1 MNKQAFNWEAIVSRG
16 SLAFSI
22 GMLGIVF
29 ILVLPLPTWLI
40 DALLSL
46 SIAISV
52 LIIMLIANI
61 KKPTDLNVFPTLLLF
76 VTLFRLGLNIATTRA
91 ILTQGDAG
99 NLITAFGQFVVQGNF
114 VVGIVIF
121 IILTIINFIVI
132 TKGAGRV
139 AEVSARF
146 TLDAMPGKQMSID
159 ADLNAGII
167 SEREARDRR
176 RAIEKEADFYGSM
189 DGASKFVRGDAMA
202 CVLITAINLVGGFAI
217 GILQMNMSAGESVQR
232 YSLLSVGD
240 GLVTQIPA
248 LLISTA
254 AGILVTRSGSE
265 AGLGEDFV
273 RQLFS
278 SSRVVLMT
286 GVMLWAMMLVP
297 GFPKLVLLVMGG
309 LFVGLSRM
317 LPTSPQEATASGS
330 SGAADLNSKAPL
342 NPKGKNG
349 KAEPATFTPK
359 PGETLTLEI
368 GLGLLPLVQ
377 GNMQNLLDRVL
388 ALRRTLSQEMG
399 IMVPPITIRDQ
410 SSIGPNKYQLLLRGH
425 PLASG
430 EVFCNQLMAMGLGK
444 GQKPLRGRSTI
455 EPAFGMPAIWIPET
469 ERKAAERSGYIVIDS
484 LTVMVTHLS
493 EILKRNLADMITRQD
508 VQELLNRLKDTNAA
522 VVSELGQLQ
531 ISIGLVQRILQ
542 NLLREGVSVRELSPI
557 LERLCDQYPYTKNVD
572 ELSEACRR
580 SLHLEIARQLDSD
593 DGKLRVI
600 TLHPDVEQRVIESVR
615 QMPQEVVLVLDPALA
630 GHIHAELKKGIAAA
644 SGTGRPPTLLCAPA
658 IRMGMK
664 KFFEDSFRLLKIFA
678 YNEISPALKLEPV
691 YTVSPVKAA

>member
-1 MNKQAFNWEAIVSRG
+1 MNKQGFSLEHLISRG
-16 SLAFSI
+16 SLLFSVAMI
-22 GMLGIVF
+22 GIVF
-29 ILVLPLPTWLI
+29 ILVLPLPTWMI

-52 LIIMLIANI
+52 LIIMLISNI
-61 KKPTDLNVFPTLLLF
+61 KRPTDFSVFPTLLLF

-114 VVGIVIF
+114 VIGLVIF

-167 SEREARDRR
+167 SERDARDRR
-176 RAIEKEADFYGSM
+176 KFIEKEADFYGAM

-202 CVLITAINLVGGFAI
+202 CILITGINLIGGFVI
-217 GILQMNMSAGESVQR
+217 GIMQMGLSPEESVQR
-232 YSLLSVGD
+232 FSLLSVGD
-240 GLVTQIPA
+240 GLVSQIPA
-248 LLISTA
+248 LLISAA

-265 AGLGEDFV
+265 AGLGEDFM
-273 RQLFS
+273 RQLFT
-278 SSRVVLMT
+278 SSRTVMMT
-286 GVMLWAMMLVP
+286 GVMLLVMVLVP
-297 GFPKLVLLVMGG
+297 GFPKFILLIMGG
-309 LFVGLSRM
+309 LFIGLSRL
-317 LPTSPQEATASGS
+317 LPNSVQEATTGGGSG
-330 SGAADLNSKAPL
+330 GTGGKAPL
-342 NPKGKNG
+342 NAKGSG
-349 KAEPATFTPK
+349 KAAEPATFIPK
-359 PGETLTLEI
+359 PGEVLTLEI

-388 ALRRTLSQEMG
+388 ALRKTLSQEMG
-399 IMVPPITIRDQ
+399 AMVPPITIRDQ
-410 SSIGPNKYQLLLRGH
+410 SSLGTHKYQLLLRGH

-444 GQKPLRGRSTI
+444 GQKALRGRETV

-469 ERKAAERSGYIVIDS
+469 ERKAAERAGYVVIDP

-493 EILKRNLADMITRQD
+493 EILKRNLAEMISRQD
-508 VQELLNRLKDTNAA
+508 VQEMLNRLKETNQA
-522 VVSELGQLQ
+522 VVQELGQLQ
-531 ISIGLVQRILQ
+531 ISVGLVQRILQ
-542 NLLREGVSVRELSPI
+542 NLLREGVSVRELSI
-557 LERLCDQYPYTKNVD
+557 VLEKLCDQYPYTKNID

-580 SLHLEIARQLDSD
+580 GLHLEIARQLDSD
-593 DGKLRVI
+593 DGKLKVI
-600 TLHPDVEQRVIESVR
+600 TLHPEVEQRVIESVR

-630 GHIHAELKKGIAAA
+630 GHIHAELKKGIQSMA
-644 SGTGRPPTLLCAPA
+644 GTGHPPTLLCAPA

-664 KFFEDSFRLLKIFA
+664 KFFEDSFRLLKIFS
-678 YNEISPALKLEPV
+678 YSEISPQLKLEPV
-691 YTVSPVKAA
+691 YTVAPVKAA

>member
-1 MNKQAFNWEAIVSRG
+1 MNKQGFTWEQLIRRG
-16 SLAFSI
+16 NLFFSF
-22 GMLGIVF
+22 GMIGIVF
-29 ILVLPLPTWLI
+29 ILVLPLPTWMI

-52 LIIMLIANI
+52 LIIMLISNI
-61 KKPTDLNVFPTLLLF
+61 KRPTDFSVFPTLLLF

-114 VVGIVIF
+114 VIGLVIF
-121 IILTIINFIVI
+121 IILTVINFIVI

-167 SEREARDRR
+167 SERDARDRR
-176 RAIEKEADFYGSM
+176 KFIEKEADFYGAM

-202 CVLITAINLVGGFAI
+202 GVLITGINLVGGFVI
-217 GILQMNMSAGESVQR
+217 GVLQMGLSPEDSVQR
-232 YSLLSVGD
+232 FSLLSVGD
-240 GLVTQIPA
+240 GLVSQIPA
-248 LLISTA
+248 LLISAA

-265 AGLGEDFV
+265 AGLGEDFM
-273 RQLFS
+273 RQLLS
-278 SSRVVLMT
+278 NSRTVMMT
-286 GVMLWAMMLVP
+286 GVMLWIMVLVP
-297 GFPKLVLLVMGG
+297 GFPKLVLIVMGG
-309 LFVGLSRM
+309 VFVGLARL
-317 LPTSPQEATASGS
+317 LPPPGQEAQAG
-330 SGAADLNSKAPL
+330 GAGGKAPL
-342 NPKGKNG
+342 NAKGGAG
-349 KAEPATFTPK
+349 KAAEPATFIPK
-359 PGETLTLEI
+359 PGEVLTLEI

-399 IMVPPITIRDQ
+399 VMVPPITIRDQ
-410 SSIGPNKYQLLLRGH
+410 SSLGTHKYQLLLRGH
-425 PLASG
+425 PMAHG

-444 GQKPLRGRSTI
+444 GQRALRGRATV

-469 ERKAAERSGYIVIDS
+469 ERKDAERAGYVVIDS

-493 EILKRNLADMITRQD
+493 EILKRNLSDMISRQD
-508 VQELLNRLKDTNAA
+508 VQELLNRLKETNAA
-522 VVSELGQLQ
+522 VVQELGQLQ
-531 ISIGLVQRILQ
+531 ISVGLVQRILQ
-542 NLLREGVSVRELSPI
+542 NLLREGVSVRELSVI
-557 LERLCDQYPYTKNVD
+557 LERLCDQYPYTKNID

-580 SLHLEIARQLDSD
+580 ALHLEIARQLDSD
-593 DGKLRVI
+593 DGKLKVI
-600 TLHPDVEQRVIESVR
+600 TVHPEVEQRVIESVR

-630 GHIHAELKKGIAAA
+630 GHIHAELKKGIQSMAG
-644 SGTGRPPTLLCAPA
+644 SGRPPTLLCAPA

-664 KFFEDSFRLLKIFA
+664 KFFDDSFRLLKIFA
-678 YNEISPALKLEPV
+678 YNEISPQLKLDPV
-691 YTVSPVKAA
+691 YTIVPAKV

>member
-1 MNKQAFNWEAIVSRG
+1 MNKQGFSWETIIKRG
-16 SLAFSI
+16 NLIFSV
-22 GMLGIVF
+22 GMIGIVF
-29 ILVLPLPTWLI
+29 ILVLPLPTWMI

-52 LIIMLIANI
+52 LIIMLISNI
-61 KKPTDLNVFPTLLLF
+61 KRPTDFSVFPTLLLF

-114 VVGIVIF
+114 VIGLVIF

-167 SEREARDRR
+167 SERDARDRR
-176 RAIEKEADFYGSM
+176 KFIEKEADFYGAM

-202 CVLITAINLVGGFAI
+202 GVLITGINLIGGFVI
-217 GILQMNMSAGESVQR
+217 GVVQMGLSPEDSVQR
-232 YSLLSVGD
+232 FSLLSVGD
-240 GLVTQIPA
+240 GLVSQIPA
-248 LLISTA
+248 LLISAA

-265 AGLGEDFV
+265 AGLGEDFT
-273 RQLFS
+273 RQLLS
-278 SSRVVLMT
+278 NSRTVMMT
-286 GVMLWAMMLVP
+286 GVMLWVMVLVP
-297 GFPKLVLLVMGG
+297 GFPKLVLLLMGG
-309 LFVGLSRM
+309 LFIGLSRF
-317 LPTSPQEATASGS
+317 LPQNAQEAAATAG
-330 SGAADLNSKAPL
+330 GAAGGLAGKAAAGA
-342 NPKGKNG
+342 KGG
-349 KAEPATFTPK
+349 KAAEPATFIPK
-359 PGETLTLEI
+359 PGEVLTLEI

-399 IMVPPITIRDQ
+399 VMVPPITIRDQ
-410 SSIGPNKYQLLLRGH
+410 SSLGTHKYQLLLRGH
-425 PLASG
+425 PLAHG
-430 EVFCNQLMAMGLGK
+430 EVFCNQLMAMGMGK
-444 GQKPLRGRSTI
+444 GQRAIRGRETI
-455 EPAFGMPAIWIPET
+455 EPAFGMPAVWIPET
-469 ERKAAERSGYIVIDS
+469 ERKEAERAGYVVIDP

-493 EILKRNLADMITRQD
+493 EILKRNLSDMITRQD
-508 VQELLNRLKDTNAA
+508 VQELLNRLKETNAA
-522 VVSELGQLQ
+522 VVQELGQLQ
-531 ISIGLVQRILQ
+531 ISTGLVQRIVQ
-542 NLLREGVSVRELSPI
+542 NLLRESISVRELSII

-580 SLHLEIARQLDSD
+580 ALHLEIARQLDSD
-593 DGKLRVI
+593 DGRLKVI
-600 TLHPDVEQRVIESVR
+600 TFHPEVEQRVIESVR

-630 GHIHAELKKGIAAA
+630 GHIHSELKKGIQSMA
-644 SGTGRPPTLLCAPA
+644 GTGRPPTLLCAPA
-658 IRMGMK
+658 VRMGLK

-678 YNEISPALKLEPV
+678 YNEISPTLKLDPV
-691 YTVSPVKAA
+691 YTIAPAKA

>member
-1 MNKQAFNWEAIVSRG
+1 MNKQGFTWEQLIRRG
-16 SLAFSI
+16 NLFFSF
-22 GMLGIVF
+22 GMIGIVF
-29 ILVLPLPTWLI
+29 ILVLPLPTWMI

-52 LIIMLIANI
+52 LIIMLISNI
-61 KKPTDLNVFPTLLLF
+61 KRPTDFSVFPTLLLF

-114 VVGIVIF
+114 VIGLVIF
-121 IILTIINFIVI
+121 IILTVINFIVI

-167 SEREARDRR
+167 SERDARDRR
-176 RAIEKEADFYGSM
+176 KFIEKEADFYGAM

-202 CVLITAINLVGGFAI
+202 GVLITGINLVGGFVI
-217 GILQMNMSAGESVQR
+217 GVLQMGLSPEDSVQR
-232 YSLLSVGD
+232 FSLLSVGD
-240 GLVTQIPA
+240 GLVSQIPA
-248 LLISTA
+248 LLISAA

-265 AGLGEDFV
+265 AGLGEDFM
-273 RQLFS
+273 RQLLS
-278 SSRVVLMT
+278 NSRTVMMT
-286 GVMLWAMMLVP
+286 GVMLWIMVLVP
-297 GFPKLVLLVMGG
+297 GFPKLVLIVMGG
-309 LFVGLSRM
+309 VFVGLARL
-317 LPTSPQEATASGS
+317 LPPPGQEAQAG
-330 SGAADLNSKAPL
+330 GAGGKAPL
-342 NPKGKNG
+342 NAKGGAG
-349 KAEPATFTPK
+349 KAAEPATFIPK
-359 PGETLTLEI
+359 PGEVLTLEI

-399 IMVPPITIRDQ
+399 VMVPPITIRDQ
-410 SSIGPNKYQLLLRGH
+410 SSLGTHKYQLLLRGH
-425 PLASG
+425 PMAHG

-444 GQKPLRGRSTI
+444 GQRALRGRATV

-469 ERKAAERSGYIVIDS
+469 ERKDAERAGYVVIDS

-493 EILKRNLADMITRQD
+493 EILKRNLSDMISRQD
-508 VQELLNRLKDTNAA
+508 VQELLNRLKETNAA
-522 VVSELGQLQ
+522 VVQELGQLQ
-531 ISIGLVQRILQ
+531 ISVGLVQRILQ
-542 NLLREGVSVRELSPI
+542 NLLREGVSVRELSVI
-557 LERLCDQYPYTKNVD
+557 LERLCDQYPYTKNID

-580 SLHLEIARQLDSD
+580 ALHLEIARQLDSD
-593 DGKLRVI
+593 DGKLKVI
-600 TLHPDVEQRVIESVR
+600 TLHPEVEQRVIESVR

-630 GHIHAELKKGIAAA
+630 GHIHAELKKGIQSMAG
-644 SGTGRPPTLLCAPA
+644 SGRPPTLLCAPA

-664 KFFEDSFRLLKIFA
+664 KFFDDSFRLLKIFA
-678 YNEISPALKLEPV
+678 YNEISPQLKLDPV
-691 YTVSPVKAA
+691 YTIVPAKV

>member
-1 MNKQAFNWEAIVSRG
+1 MNKTFNWESLVRRG
-16 SLAFSI
+16 NLFYSLGMI
-22 GMLGIVF
+22 GVIFV
-29 ILVLPLPTWLI
+29 LVLPLPTWMI
-40 DALLSL
+40 DMLLSL
-46 SIAISV
+46 SIASAV
-52 LIIMLIANI
+52 LIIMLISNI
-61 KKPTDLNVFPTLLLF
+61 KKPTDFSIFPTLLLS

-114 VVGIVIF
+114 VIGLVIF

-176 RAIEKEADFYGSM
+176 KAIEKEADFYGSM

-202 CVLITAINLVGGFAI
+202 GVLITAINLIGGFVI
-217 GILQMNMSAGESVQR
+217 GILQMGLSAEESVQR
-232 YSLLSVGD
+232 FSLLSVGD
-240 GLVTQIPA
+240 GLVSQIPA
-248 LLISTA
+248 LLISAA
-254 AGILVTRSGSE
+254 AGILVTRSGSD

-273 RQLFS
+273 RQLLS
-278 SSRVVLMT
+278 SRRVVLMT

-297 GFPKLVLLVMGG
+297 GFPKFVLLVMGG
-309 LFVGLSRM
+309 IFVGVARL
-317 LPTSPQEATASGS
+317 LPQAGAE
-330 SGAADLNSKAPL
+330 GAAAGGLGGSTTTI
-342 NPKGKNG
+342 GG
-349 KAEPATFTPK
+349 KAVAAKGGAKASEPAQFIPK
-359 PGETLTLEI
+359 PGEVLTLEI

-399 IMVPPITIRDQ
+399 AMVPPITIRDQ
-410 SSIGPNKYQLLLRGH
+410 SSLGTHKYQLLLRGH

-430 EVFCNQLMAMGLGK
+430 EVFCNQLMAMGIGK
-444 GQKPLRGRSTI
+444 GKNRLRGRDTV
-455 EPAFGMPAIWIPET
+455 EPAFGMPAVWIPET
-469 ERKAAERSGYIVIDS
+469 ERKAAERSGYVVIDP

-493 EILKRNLADMITRQD
+493 EILKRNLWEMLTRQD
-508 VQELLNRLKDTNAA
+508 VQEMLNRLKETNAA
-522 VVSELGQLQ
+522 VVQELGQLQ

-542 NLLREGVSVRELSPI
+542 NLLREGVSVRELSVI
-557 LERLCDQYPYTKNVD
+557 LERLCDQFPYTKNID

-580 SLHLEIARQLDSD
+580 ALHLEIARQLDSD
-593 DGKLRVI
+593 DGRLKVI
-600 TLHPDVEQRVIESVR
+600 TLHPEVEQRVIESVR
-615 QMPQEVVLVLDPALA
+615 QNPQEVVLVLDPTLA
-630 GHIHAELKKGIAAA
+630 GHIHSELKKGIASMAG
-644 SGTGRPPTLLCAPA
+644 SGRTPTLLCAPA
-658 IRMGMK
+658 VRVGLK

-691 YTVSPVKAA
+691 YTIAPAKA

>member
-1 MNKQAFNWEAIVSRG
+1 MNKQGFSLDQLISKG
-16 SLAFSI
+16 SLLFSG
-22 GMLGIVF
+22 GMVGIVF
-29 ILVLPLPTWLI
+29 ILVLPLPTWMI

-46 SIAISV
+46 SIALSV
-52 LIIMLIANI
+52 LIIMLISNI
-61 KKPTDLNVFPTLLLF
+61 KKPTDFSVFPTLLLF

-99 NLITAFGQFVVQGNF
+99 NLISAFGQFVVQGNF
-114 VVGIVIF
+114 VIGLVIF

-159 ADLNAGII
+159 ADLNAGVI

-176 RAIEKEADFYGSM
+176 RFIEKEADFYGAM

-202 CVLITAINLVGGFAI
+202 GVLITGINLIGGFAI
-217 GILQMNMSAGESVQR
+217 GILQMGLSADESVQR
-232 YSLLSVGD
+232 FSLLSVGD
-240 GLVTQIPA
+240 GLVSQIPA
-248 LLISTA
+248 LLISAA

-273 RQLFS
+273 RQLLS
-278 SSRVVLMT
+278 SSRTVMMT
-286 GVMLWAMMLVP
+286 GVMLLAMVLVP

-309 LFVGLSRM
+309 LFIGLSRM
-317 LPTSPQEATASGS
+317 LPQGIPETATAGG
-330 SGAADLNSKAPL
+330 GATVGGKPV
-342 NPKGKNG
+342 KGAGG
-349 KAEPATFTPK
+349 KPGEPATFVPK
-359 PGETLTLEI
+359 PGEVLTLEI

-399 IMVPPITIRDQ
+399 LMVPPITIRDQ
-410 SSIGPNKYQLLLRGH
+410 SSLGTHKYQLLLRGH
-425 PLASG
+425 PLANG
-430 EVFCNQLMAMGLGK
+430 EVFSNQLMAMGLGK
-444 GQKPLRGRSTI
+444 GQKALRGRATI

-469 ERKAAERSGYIVIDS
+469 ERKEAERSGYVVIDP

-493 EILKRNLADMITRQD
+493 EILKRNLCEMMTRQD
-508 VQELLNRLKDTNAA
+508 VQELLNRLKETNAA
-522 VVSELGQLQ
+522 VVQELGQLQ
-531 ISIGLVQRILQ
+531 ISVGLVQRILQ
-542 NLLREGVSVRELSPI
+542 NLLREGVSVRELSVI
-557 LERLCDQYPYTKNVD
+557 LEKLCDQYPYTKNVD

-580 SLHLEIARQLDSD
+580 GLHLEIARQLDSD

-600 TLHPDVEQRVIESVR
+600 TLHPEVEQRVIESVR

-630 GHIHAELKKGIAAA
+630 GHIHAELKKGIQSMA
-644 SGTGRPPTLLCAPA
+644 GTGRPPTLLCAPA

-678 YNEISPALKLEPV
+678 YNEISPQLKLDPV
-691 YTVSPVKAA
+691 YTIAPAKAA

>member
-1 MNKQAFNWEAIVSRG
+1 MNKQGFSWEQILRRG
-16 SLAFSI
+16 NLLFSL
-22 GMLGIVF
+22 GMIAIVF
-29 ILVLPLPTWLI
+29 ILVLPLPTWAI

-46 SIAISV
+46 SIALAV
-52 LIIMLIANI
+52 LIIMLISNI
-61 KKPTDLNVFPTLLLF
+61 KRPTDFSVFPTLLLF

-114 VVGIVIF
+114 VIGLVIF

-167 SEREARDRR
+167 SERDARDRR
-176 RAIEKEADFYGSM
+176 KFIEKEADFYGAM

-202 CVLITAINLVGGFAI
+202 GILITGINLIGGFII
-217 GILQMNMSAGESVQR
+217 GIMQMGLSPEESVQR
-232 YSLLSVGD
+232 FSLLSVGD
-240 GLVTQIPA
+240 GLVSQIPA
-248 LLISTA
+248 LLISAA

-265 AGLGEDFV
+265 AGLGEDFM
-273 RQLFS
+273 RQLLS
-278 SSRVVLMT
+278 NSRTVMMA
-286 GVMLWAMMLVP
+286 GVMLWMMMLVP
-297 GFPKLVLLVMGG
+297 GFPKLVLLVMGAIFIG
-309 LFVGLSRM
+309 VARL
-317 LPTSPQEATASGS
+317 LPAPTEEAKGGAAASGGGK
-330 SGAADLNSKAPL
+330 GAAAAKSAG
-342 NPKGKNG
+342 GKN
-349 KAEPATFTPK
+349 EPAQFIPK
-359 PGETLTLEI
+359 PGEVLTLEI

-399 IMVPPITIRDQ
+399 VTIPPITIRDQ
-410 SSIGPNKYQLLLRGH
+410 SSLGTHKYQLLLRGH
-425 PLASG
+425 PLALG

-444 GQKPLRGRSTI
+444 GQRQLRGRATV
-455 EPAFGMPAIWIPET
+455 EPAFGMPAVWIPET
-469 ERKAAERSGYIVIDS
+469 ERKEAERAGYVVIDP

-508 VQELLNRLKDTNAA
+508 VQELLNRLKETNAA
-522 VVSELGQLQ
+522 VVQELGQLQ
-531 ISIGLVQRILQ
+531 ISVGLVQRIIQ
-542 NLLREGVSVRELSPI
+542 NLLREGVSVRELSVI
-557 LERLCDQYPYTKNVD
+557 LERLCDQYPYTKNID

-580 SLHLEIARQLDSD
+580 ALHLEIARQLDSD

-600 TLHPDVEQRVIESVR
+600 TLHPEVEQRVIESVR

-630 GHIHAELKKGIAAA
+630 GHIHSELKKGIQSMAG
-644 SGTGRPPTLLCAPA
+644 SGRPPTLLCAPA
-658 IRMGMK
+658 IRMGLK

-678 YNEISPALKLEPV
+678 YNEISPQLKLEPV
-691 YTVSPVKAA
+691 YTIVPAK

>member
-1 MNKQAFNWEAIVSRG
+1 MASLSEHLISRG
-16 SLAFSI
+16 SLLFSVAMI
-22 GMLGIVF
+22 GIVF
-29 ILVLPLPTWLI
+29 ILVLPLPTWMI

-61 KKPTDLNVFPTLLLF
+61 KRPIDFSVFPTLLLF

-99 NLITAFGQFVVQGNF
+99 NLINAFGQFVVQGNF
-114 VVGIVIF
+114 IVGVVIF

-167 SEREARDRR
+167 SERDARDRR
-176 RAIEKEADFYGSM
+176 KLIEKEADFYGAM

-202 CVLITAINLVGGFAI
+202 CILITGINLIGGFVI
-217 GILQMNMSAGESVQR
+217 GIMQMGLSPEESVQR
-232 YSLLSVGD
+232 FSLLSVGD
-240 GLVTQIPA
+240 GLVSQIPA
-248 LLISTA
+248 LLISAA

-265 AGLGEDFV
+265 AGLGEDFM
-273 RQLFS
+273 RQLFT
-278 SSRVVLMT
+278 SSRTVMMT
-286 GVMLWAMMLVP
+286 GVMLLAMVLVP
-297 GFPKLVLLVMGG
+297 GFPKLILLVMGG
-309 LFVGLSRM
+309 LFIGLSRL
-317 LPTSPQEATASGS
+317 LPDSPHEATAGATGSGGGGGGKGALNMKG
-330 SGAADLNSKAPL
+330 SGKA
-342 NPKGKNG
+342 
-349 KAEPATFTPK
+349 AEPATFVPK
-359 PGETLTLEI
+359 PGEVLTLEI

-388 ALRRTLSQEMG
+388 ALRKTLSQEMG
-399 IMVPPITIRDQ
+399 AMVPPITIRDQ
-410 SSIGPNKYQLLLRGH
+410 SSLGTHKYQLLLRGH

-444 GQKPLRGRSTI
+444 GQKALRGRETI

-469 ERKAAERSGYIVIDS
+469 ERKAAERAGYVVIDP

-493 EILKRNLADMITRQD
+493 EILKRNLAEMISRQD
-508 VQELLNRLKDTNAA
+508 VQEMLNRLKETNQA
-522 VVSELGQLQ
+522 VVQELGQLQ
-531 ISIGLVQRILQ
+531 ISVGLVQRILQ
-542 NLLREGVSVRELSPI
+542 NLLREGVSVRELSVI
-557 LERLCDQYPYTKNVD
+557 LEKLCDQFPYTKNID

-580 SLHLEIARQLDSD
+580 GLHLEIARQLDSD
-593 DGKLRVI
+593 DGKLKVI

-630 GHIHAELKKGIAAA
+630 GHIHAELKKGIQSMA
-644 SGTGRPPTLLCAPA
+644 GTGRPPTLLCAPA

-664 KFFEDSFRLLKIFA
+664 KFFEDSFRLLKIFS
-678 YNEISPALKLEPV
+678 YSEISPQLKLEPV
-691 YTVSPVKAA
+691 YTVAPVKVAA

>member
-1 MNKQAFNWEAIVSRG
+1 MKKGFKLESLIRRG
-16 SLAFSI
+16 NMLFSL
-22 GMLGIVF
+22 GMIGIVF
-29 ILVLPLPTWLI
+29 ILVLPLPTWMI
-40 DALLSL
+40 DALLSF
-46 SIAISV
+46 SIALSV
-52 LIIMLIANI
+52 LIIMLISNI
-61 KKPTDLNVFPTLLLF
+61 KKPTDFSVFPTLLLF

-99 NLITAFGQFVVQGNF
+99 NLINAFGQFVVQGNF
-114 VVGIVIF
+114 IIGLVIF

-176 RAIEKEADFYGSM
+176 RAIEKEADFYGAM

-202 CVLITAINLVGGFAI
+202 GVLITGINLIGGFVI
-217 GILQMNMSAGESVQR
+217 GILQMGLSAEESVQR
-232 YSLLSVGD
+232 FSLLSVGD
-240 GLVTQIPA
+240 GLVAQIPA

-265 AGLGEDFV
+265 AGLGEDFM

-278 SSRVVLMT
+278 SSRVVMMT
-286 GVMLWAMMLVP
+286 GFMLWAMVLVP
-297 GFPKLVLLVMGG
+297 GFPKLVLIAMGG
-309 LFVGLSRM
+309 IFVTLSRL
-317 LPTSPQEATASGS
+317 LPKSPEQASTSGGGAVLGGKTTTNAKDPTGKSG
-330 SGAADLNSKAPL
+330 
-342 NPKGKNG
+342 
-349 KAEPATFTPK
+349 EPATFIPK
-359 PGETLTLEI
+359 PGEVLTLEI

-399 IMVPPITIRDQ
+399 VTIPPITIRDQ
-410 SSIGPNKYQLLLRGH
+410 SALGAHRYQLLLRGH
-425 PLASG
+425 ALAHG

-444 GQKPLRGRSTI
+444 GQRTLRGRETI

-469 ERKAAERSGYIVIDS
+469 ERKEAERSGYVVIDP

-493 EILKRNLADMITRQD
+493 EMLKRNLSEMMTRQD
-508 VQELLNRLKDTNAA
+508 VQELLNRLKENNAA
-522 VVSELGQLQ
+522 VVQELGQLQ
-531 ISIGLVQRILQ
+531 ISVGLVQRILQ
-542 NLLREGVSVRELSPI
+542 NLLREGVSVRELSVI

-580 SLHLEIARQLDSD
+580 ALHLEINRQLDTD
-593 DGKLRVI
+593 DGKLKVI
-600 TLHPDVEQRVIESVR
+600 TLHPEVEQRVIESVR
-615 QMPQEVVLVLDPALA
+615 QNPQEVLLVLDPSLA
-630 GHIHAELKKGIAAA
+630 GHIHAELKKGIQSMA
-644 SGTGRPPTLLCAPA
+644 GTGRAPTLLCAPA
-658 IRMGMK
+658 IRMGLK
-664 KFFEDSFRLLKIFA
+664 KFFEDSFRALKIFS
-678 YNEISPALKLEPV
+678 YNEISPQLNLDPV
-691 YTVSPVKAA
+691 YTIAPLKA

>member
-1 MNKQAFNWEAIVSRG
+1 MNKQTFSWEQIIKRG
-16 SLAFSI
+16 NLIFSV
-22 GMLGIVF
+22 GMIGIVF
-29 ILVLPLPTWLI
+29 ILVLPLPTWMI

-52 LIIMLIANI
+52 LIIMLISNI
-61 KKPTDLNVFPTLLLF
+61 KRPTDFSVFPTLLLF

-114 VVGIVIF
+114 VIGLVIF

-167 SEREARDRR
+167 SERDARDRR
-176 RAIEKEADFYGSM
+176 KFIEKEADFYGAM

-202 CVLITAINLVGGFAI
+202 GVLITGINLIGGFVI
-217 GILQMNMSAGESVQR
+217 GVVQMGLSPEDSVQR
-232 YSLLSVGD
+232 FSLLSVGD
-240 GLVTQIPA
+240 GLVSQIPA
-248 LLISTA
+248 LLISAA

-265 AGLGEDFV
+265 AGLGEDFT
-273 RQLFS
+273 RQLLS
-278 SSRVVLMT
+278 NSRTVMMT
-286 GVMLWAMMLVP
+286 GVMLWAMVLVP
-297 GFPKLVLLVMGG
+297 GFPKLVLLFMGG
-309 LFVGLSRM
+309 LFIALSRF
-317 LPTSPQEATASGS
+317 LPQPGQEAATAGGPAGGLAGK
-330 SGAADLNSKAPL
+330 GAAGAKGGKA
-342 NPKGKNG
+342 
-349 KAEPATFTPK
+349 AEPASFIPK
-359 PGETLTLEI
+359 PGEVLTIEI

-399 IMVPPITIRDQ
+399 AMVPPITIRDQ
-410 SSIGPNKYQLLLRGH
+410 SSLGTHKYQLLLRGH

-444 GQKPLRGRSTI
+444 GQRALRGRETI

-469 ERKAAERSGYIVIDS
+469 ERKEAERSGYVVIDP

-493 EILKRNLADMITRQD
+493 EILKRNLSDMISRQD
-508 VQELLNRLKDTNAA
+508 VQELLNRLKETNAA
-522 VVSELGQLQ
+522 VVTELGQLQ
-531 ISIGLVQRILQ
+531 ISVGLVQRILQ
-542 NLLREGVSVRELSPI
+542 NLLREGVSVRELSVI
-557 LERLCDQYPYTKNVD
+557 LERLCDQYPYTKNID

-580 SLHLEIARQLDSD
+580 ALHLEIARQLDSD
-593 DGKLRVI
+593 DGRLRVI
-600 TLHPDVEQRVIESVR
+600 TFHPEVEQRVIESVR
-615 QMPQEVVLVLDPALA
+615 QMPQEVVLVMDPALA
-630 GHIHAELKKGIAAA
+630 GHIHAELRKGIQSMA
-644 SGTGRPPTLLCAPA
+644 GTGRPPTLLCAPA
-658 IRMGMK
+658 VRMGLK

-678 YNEISPALKLEPV
+678 YNEISPSLKLDPV
-691 YTVSPVKAA
+691 YTIAPVKG

>member
-1 MNKQAFNWEAIVSRG
+1 MNKGFTLDHLISRG
-16 SLAFSI
+16 SLLFSVAMI
-22 GMLGIVF
+22 GIVF
-29 ILVLPLPTWLI
+29 ILVLPLPTWMI

-61 KKPTDLNVFPTLLLF
+61 KKPTDFSVFPTLLLF

-114 VVGIVIF
+114 IVGIVIF

-176 RAIEKEADFYGSM
+176 RSIEKEADFYGAM

-202 CVLITAINLVGGFAI
+202 CILITAINLIGGFVI
-217 GILQMNMSAGESVQR
+217 GILQMGLSAEESVQR
-232 YSLLSVGD
+232 FSLLSVGD
-240 GLVTQIPA
+240 GLVSQIPA
-248 LLISTA
+248 LLISAA

-265 AGLGEDFV
+265 AGLGEDFM

-278 SSRVVLMT
+278 SSRTVMMT
-286 GVMLWAMMLVP
+286 GVMLLVMVLVP
-297 GFPKLVLLVMGG
+297 GFPKLILMIMGG
-309 LFVGLSRM
+309 LFIGLSRL
-317 LPTSPQEATASGS
+317 LPQSAQEATSGASGS
-330 SGAADLNSKAPL
+330 GSGGSGKAPL
-342 NPKGKNG
+342 NAKGAGG
-349 KAEPATFTPK
+349 KANEPATFVPK
-359 PGETLTLEI
+359 PGEVLTLEI

-399 IMVPPITIRDQ
+399 AMVPPVTIRDQ
-410 SSIGPNKYQLLLRGH
+410 SSLGTHKYQLLLRGH

-444 GQKPLRGRSTI
+444 GQKAIRGRETV
-455 EPAFGMPAIWIPET
+455 EPAFGMPAVWIPET
-469 ERKAAERSGYIVIDS
+469 ERKAAERAGYVVIDP

-493 EILKRNLADMITRQD
+493 EILKRNLAEMISRQD
-508 VQELLNRLKDTNAA
+508 VQEMLNRLKDTNQA
-522 VVSELGQLQ
+522 VVQELGQLQ
-531 ISIGLVQRILQ
+531 ISVGLVQRILQ
-542 NLLREGVSVRELSPI
+542 NLLREGVSVRELSVI
-557 LERLCDQYPYTKNVD
+557 LEKLCDQYPYTKNVD

-580 SLHLEIARQLDSD
+580 GLHLEIARQLDSD

-600 TLHPDVEQRVIESVR
+600 TLHPEVEQRVIESVR

-630 GHIHAELKKGIAAA
+630 GHIHAELKKGIQSMAG
-644 SGTGRPPTLLCAPA
+644 SGRPPTLLCAPA
-658 IRMGMK
+658 IRMGLK
-664 KFFEDSFRLLKIFA
+664 KFFEDSFRALKIFA
-678 YNEISPALKLEPV
+678 YNEISPQLKLEPV
-691 YTVSPVKAA
+691 YTITPAKA